1 MKNSIKRWVGRVPD
15 VSAVMARFPVP
26 TALMAVFTIGLIFG
40 DQLRGYER
48 FFYVL
53 TGLVIA
59 GYLCVSFII
68 SRESRKLSPA
78 VFMQAGI
85 VLLILACA
93 WIAKPARL
101 EPAMAVG
108 VSVLILGNA
117 VLYRQAR
124 NDLKVWDFTHMIWT
138 GAAFATLG
146 SIIFTLGILAI
157 DAALSSLFGLNL
169 SNFTEDLILP
179 IGLGFLAPLYWL
191 STIPAVDEP
200 ISDLTDNPGFVSK
213 AVAFMGTWLLSPLTL
228 TYALILVAYGVKII
242 LAGSL
247 PKGEMAALTTP
258 FLLIGTLTWLLL
270 DPPFIREK
278 TLATLFRKNWFFL
291 SIPAALLLSIS
302 VGVRVA
308 EYGLTDERV
317 ALILC
322 CVWALVVGLWFCF
335 APKAK
340 RDIRI
345 IPGFAAILL
354 TLGAFGSLGL
364 SHMNQMSRI
373 ESGLKQAGVMTE
385 AGLIRPLEDI
395 KVEDKAAA
403 EKAYGA
409 LQYLERNDEHKAIL
423 KLFKGA
429 DDVPSLVDDRFQN
442 LYKRLG
448 IEDYRPK
455 GRYEAHE
462 SYTYRNSNSLIEMQA
477 AGWITDTLQ
486 VNWNQTS
493 DYEKIHLAS
502 EPRISTRS
510 GVISVLW
517 PDKGI
522 DTQFDINDWQAN
534 LPRNGNSY
542 ELNDPK
548 IKLQDT
554 PFYRVDMLIKSLN
567 YNDYSDE
574 KNYNLSLRFKIL
586 VTENSATPNP

>member
-1 MKNSIKRWVGRVPD
+1 MKNSLKRWVGRVPD

-26 TALMAVFTIGLIFG
+26 TALMAVFTIGLIFE
-40 DQLRGYER
+40 DQLRDYGR

-59 GYLCVSFII
+59 GYLCVSVII
-68 SRESRKLSPA
+68 ARESRKLSPA
-78 VFMQAGI
+78 FFMQAGI
-85 VLLILACA
+85 VAVIMILA
-93 WIAKPARL
+93 WIAKSARL

-108 VSVLILGNA
+108 ASVLILGNA

-146 SIIFTLGILAI
+146 SIIFTLGIFAI
-157 DAALSSLFGLNL
+157 NAALSSLFGLNL
-169 SNFTEDLILP
+169 SNFTEDIILP
-179 IGLGFLAPLYWL
+179 IGLGFLAPLYWM
-191 STIPAVDEP
+191 STIPAVDDP

-228 TYALILVAYGVKII
+228 IYALILVAYGVKII
-242 LAGSL
+242 LAVSL
-247 PKGEMAALTTP
+247 PKGEIAALTTP

-270 DPPFIREK
+270 DPPYIREK
-278 TLATLFRKNWFFL
+278 TLAKLFRKIWFFL

-317 ALILC
+317 ALFLC
-322 CVWALVVGLWFCF
+322 CIWALVVGLWFCF
-335 APKAK
+335 APKSK

-345 IPGFAAILL
+345 IPGFAATLL
-354 TLGAFGSLGL
+354 TLGALGILGL

-395 KVEDKAAA
+395 KIEDKAAA

-409 LQYLERNDEHKAIL
+409 LQYLEDNDEHKAIL

-455 GRYEAHE
+455 GRYEASE
-462 SYTYRNSNSLIEMQA
+462 NYTYKNSNSLIEMHT
-477 AGWITDTLQ
+477 AGWITGTLR
-486 VNWNQTS
+486 VYWSKTS
-493 DYEKIHLAS
+493 DNENVHLSA
-502 EPRISTRS
+502 EPRVTTKS
-510 GVISVLW
+510 GVVTVLW

-522 DTQFDINDWQAN
+522 DTQFDLDTWQESLA
-534 LPRNGNSY
+534 RKGEEY
-542 ELNDPK
+542 ELNDPRV
-548 IKLQDT
+548 KLHET
-554 PFYRVDMLIKSLN
+554 PDYTVEMFVQSL
-567 YNDYSDE
+567 DYTKFDNRENSNMTFQIIVSE
-574 KNYNLSLRFKIL
+574 K
-586 VTENSATPNP
+586 SATPNP